1 MRLWLAPRDDWID
14 RREPIALVASYNQLD
29 MADLPHSEYDLTR
42 IERDLRKARLV
53 GFSLRD
59 RELLTL
65 FLRRPPRAGVSL
77 TVVDDDGEAV
87 DLLIANSAA
96 IEATDALRDWGRERP
111 AIGIVE
117 RFERDATYYQIAQ
130 DGQMLF
136 ALAQAI
142 NRIRAGWIPPRPV
155 DAPAESSAADE
166 DQYAADAVRAADEP
180 HKTTFAAAAATAAT
194 AAINSTIAVAEPAAQ
209 MPASVT
215 ITSAPVA
222 PSGAASVTAAMAV
235 NKGLPWQRALD
246 ILVIDDSHFS
256 REAISAALVK
266 VGFSVDTAE
275 NGADGLKR
283 ASEKLFDVALV
294 DFEMPGMQGPEVL
307 RKLRALGPKAPT
319 LLIMLTSRTGAVDRL
334 RARFAGCDAYM
345 TKPTRMQEFL
355 KILRDFAV
363 AGKLTRS

>member
-1 MRLWLAPRDDWID
+1 
-14 RREPIALVASYNQLD
+14 
-29 MADLPHSEYDLTR
+29 MADLPHSAQDTPP
-42 IERDLRKARLV
+42 IERDLRTARLV

-65 FLRRPPRAGVSL
+65 FLRRPSRAGVSL
-77 TVVDDDGEAV
+77 SVVDDEGESA
-87 DLLIANSAA
+87 DLLIANTAA
-96 IEATDALRDWGRERP
+96 IEATDALRDWARDYP
-111 AIGIVE
+111 AIGVVA

-142 NRIRAGWIPPRPV
+142 NRIRAGWTPPRPV
-155 DAPAESSAADE
+155 VAPDESFQTDE
-166 DQYAADAVRAADEP
+166 ADEP
-180 HKTTFAAAAATAAT
+180 KISPSVARVATTELATPT
-194 AAINSTIAVAEPAAQ
+194 T
-209 MPASVT
+209 ASVRA
-215 ITSAPVA
+215 ISATVGA
-222 PSGAASVTAAMAV
+222 SGAASVTTAMAASG
-235 NKGLPWQRALD
+235 GLPWQRALD

-266 VGFSVDTAE
+266 VGFSVNTAE
-275 NGADGLKR
+275 NGTDGLKL

-307 RKLRALGPKAPT
+307 RKLRALGPKAPS

-334 RARFAGCDAYM
+334 RAKFAGCDAYM

-363 AGKLTRS
+363 AGKLARS

>member
-1 MRLWLAPRDDWID
+1 MG
-14 RREPIALVASYNQLD
+14 
-29 MADLPHSEYDLTR
+29 DLPYSEHDITH

-77 TVVDDDGEAV
+77 TVVDDDDEAV
-87 DLLIANSAA
+87 DLLIANTAA
-96 IEATDALRDWGRERP
+96 IEATDALRDWGRDRP
-111 AIGIVE
+111 AIGIVA

-130 DGQMLF
+130 DRQMLF

-142 NRIRAGWIPPRPV
+142 NRIRTGWTPPRSEI
-155 DAPAESSAADE
+155 APAESDQADQNQAADKLK
-166 DQYAADAVRAADEP
+166 QN
-180 HKTTFAAAAATAAT
+180 TFTAPAETNSNIAATA
-194 AAINSTIAVAEPAAQ
+194 PAA
-209 MPASVT
+209 PVTASV
-215 ITSAPVA
+215 SAA
-222 PSGAASVTAAMAV
+222 SDTAASVSVAPLATAIAV

-256 REAISAALVK
+256 REAISMALVK
-266 VGFSVDTAE
+266 VGFCVDIAE
-275 NGADGLKR
+275 NGKDGIKL
-283 ASEKLFDVALV
+283 ASQKLFDVALV

-334 RARFAGCDAYM
+334 RAKFAGCDAYL

-363 AGKLTRS
+363 AGKLARS

>member
-1 MRLWLAPRDDWID
+1 MG
-14 RREPIALVASYNQLD
+14 
-29 MADLPHSEYDLTR
+29 DLPYSEHDITHT
-42 IERDLRKARLV
+42 ERDLRKARLV

-59 RELLTL
+59 CELLTL

-77 TVVDDDGEAV
+77 TVVDDEDEVV
-87 DLLIANSAA
+87 DLLIANTAA
-96 IEATDALRDWGRERP
+96 IEATDALRDWGRDRP
-111 AIGIVE
+111 AIGIVA

-142 NRIRAGWIPPRPV
+142 NRIRAGWTPPRSEI
-155 DAPAESSAADE
+155 AAAESDHADQNQAADE
-166 DQYAADAVRAADEP
+166 SKESTFTALAEADSSPVATAPAARAAGAGATG
-180 HKTTFAAAAATAAT
+180 HTAASLN
-194 AAINSTIAVAEPAAQ
+194 A
-209 MPASVT
+209 
-215 ITSAPVA
+215 APVA
-222 PSGAASVTAAMAV
+222 PAIAV

-256 REAISAALVK
+256 REAISVALVK
-266 VGFSVDTAE
+266 VGFCVDTAQ
-275 NGADGLKR
+275 NGKEGIKL

-294 DFEMPGMQGPEVL
+294 DFEMPDMQGPEVL

-334 RARFAGCDAYM
+334 RAKFAGCDAYL

-363 AGKLTRS
+363 AGKLARS

>member
-1 MRLWLAPRDDWID
+1 MSDHSQTAGEGANNE
-14 RREPIALVASYNQLD
+14 RE
-29 MADLPHSEYDLTR
+29 
-42 IERDLRKARLV
+42 LRVARLV
-53 GFSLRD
+53 GFSVRD
-59 RELLTL
+59 RELLRL

-77 TVVDDDGEAV
+77 TVVDDDNEAV
-87 DLLIANSAA
+87 DLLIGNTATV
-96 IEATDALRDWGRERP
+96 EACDALRAWGSARP

-142 NRIRAGWIPPRPV
+142 NRIRSGWTPPHAV
-155 DAPAESSAADE
+155 DSTPKAAEDILADGSPGSVGDPDRSA
-166 DQYAADAVRAADEP
+166 
-180 HKTTFAAAAATAAT
+180 
-194 AAINSTIAVAEPAAQ
+194 TIDTSVAVAGPQALSGELSGSGVPAA
-209 MPASVT
+209 P
-215 ITSAPVA
+215 
-222 PSGAASVTAAMAV
+222 GAASVAAAV
-235 NKGLPWQRALD
+235 AANKGLPWQRALD

-266 VGFSVDTAE
+266 VGFAVNTAE
-275 NGADGLKR
+275 NGADGLKL
-283 ASEKLFDVALV
+283 AADKLFDVALV

-334 RARFAGCDAYM
+334 RAKFAGCDAYM

-355 KILRDFAV
+355 KILRDFAI